1 MVHGGY
7 PIRCEPCLFYG
18 ESLICPLFMK
28 KIIPIIANK
37 YFLAITFFV
46 VWMLFFDERNYF
58 DQRDERQ
65 KLEKLEAKKKYYE
78 TEIEKA
84 RKELQDLQN
93 NPAALEKYAR
103 ERYLMKKQGEDI
115 YIIEDST
122 QKQ

>member
-1 MVHGGY
+1 
-7 PIRCEPCLFYG
+7 
-18 ESLICPLFMK
+18 MK
-28 KIIPIIANK
+28 KIIPIITNK

-84 RKELQDLQN
+84 RKELQELQN

-115 YIIEDST
+115 YIIEDSI

>member
-1 MVHGGY
+1 
-7 PIRCEPCLFYG
+7 
-18 ESLICPLFMK
+18 
-28 KIIPIIANK
+28 
-37 YFLAITFFV
+37 
-46 VWMLFFDERNYF
+46 MLFFDERNYF

-84 RKELQDLQN
+84 RKELQELQN

>member
-1 MVHGGY
+1 
-7 PIRCEPCLFYG
+7 
-18 ESLICPLFMK
+18 MK
-28 KIIPIIANK
+28 KIIPIITNK

>member
-1 MVHGGY
+1 
-7 PIRCEPCLFYG
+7 
-18 ESLICPLFMK
+18 MK

>member
-1 MVHGGY
+1 
-7 PIRCEPCLFYG
+7 
-18 ESLICPLFMK
+18 MK
-28 KIIPIIANK
+28 KIIPIITNK

-84 RKELQDLQN
+84 RKELQELQN